1 MLQIFRRSG
10 HGSIT
15 RVTVPHTN
23 GDNHVLTAQGTR
35 LLIQAPTSCMGSNSL
50 LWFNPATHAEQWLI
64 RAPGN
69 VVGVASAVPFYSRQD
84 GNL

>member
-1 MLQIFRRSG
+1 M
-10 HGSIT
+10 
-15 RVTVPHTN
+15 
-23 GDNHVLTAQGTR
+23 LTAQGSR
-35 LLIQAPTSCMGSNSL
+35 LLIQAPTSCTGSNSL

-69 VVGVASAVPFYSRQD
+69 VAGVEIAVPFYSREN